1 MRAGEPMNLEEL
13 RPFQGGR
20 RAFVVG
26 GIVGAAGLVLTLVGG
41 FFDPTH
47 AILSYIVAY
56 MFWLGVCIGA
66 LALNMS
72 NYAARALAHRDPPR
86 HRGDPR
92 AAAGLR

>member
-1 MRAGEPMNLEEL
+1 MRPSEPANLDDL

-26 GIVGAAGLVLTLVGG
+26 GIVGAAGLLLTLVGG
-41 FFDPTH
+41 FFDGTH
-47 AILSYIVAY
+47 AILSYLVAY

-72 NYAARALAHRDPPR
+72 NYAARARWHIVIR
-86 HRGDPR
+86 R
-92 AAAGLR
+92 AI